1 MLAVP
6 PADIFA
12 PDISRKQPR
21 CKGPCPPF
29 ATGECLTRHPRQSL
43 GCGKGSGISSQAFRR
58 AALRPS
64 QDGNEMAQGNSGNS
78 RRTTRT
84 NQSGFSIYAN
94 GGSTDEIRLTI
105 NLVLSARR
113 WRSLLD
119 EHLRTIGQS
128 AARMEALAAIMN
140 SPSLSAQVDIAKR
153 LRIEGPTMT
162 RMLDTLEKDGLVQ
175 RLPDPTDRRT
185 KQLRLTDEGEEVLE
199 RIFEIA
205 ETLRDRL
212 LDGFSAEEIA
222 RQNAFFTKLQARLDA
237 GLPGNDVAE

>member
-1 MLAVP
+1 M
-6 PADIFA
+6 
-12 PDISRKQPR
+12 
-21 CKGPCPPF
+21 
-29 ATGECLTRHPRQSL
+29 T
-43 GCGKGSGISSQAFRR
+43 
-58 AALRPS
+58 
-64 QDGNEMAQGNSGNS
+64 QGNSGNS
-78 RRTTRT
+78 RRTAHTD
-84 NQSGFSIYAN
+84 QSGFSIYAN

-212 LDGFSAEEIA
+212 LDGFSAEEITQ
-222 RQNAFFTKLQARLDA
+222 QNAFFTKLQARLDA